1 MKTLIKYFKELMNAI
16 KYKTK
21 DLLVKIT
28 NPKIENKIML
38 TTTQGSYA
46 CNPKA
51 ICDEIIKEELPYK
64 IVWAVFERN
73 ISTKE
78 LKSQYPKNIKLVIKG
93 SMDFY
98 KELNTSKILVDNEN
112 TFGRRFYFKKRKGQV
127 LFETWHG
134 SMGLKKIAVDRGFTS
149 RLIMKKNIKYKKRT
163 DYCISNSEFENNI
176 FRTTYWKDNEILE
189 YGHARNDILFK
200 KDSSDEVKEINKKV
214 RDYLGLDNKTKFIL
228 YAPTFRE
235 KDSVKIKID
244 YEQLKKSLESRFG
257 GKWEVVVRFHE
268 KELNDHPNYAKENNI
283 IDATFYPDMQDLMVA
298 SSAGITDYSSWICD
312 YVLTD
317 KPGFLLVPDLE
328 KYDNSERGFYYPL
341 DTTPFP
347 ISKTSD
353 ELIKNVEKFD
363 IKKYEKDQA
372 KFLKD
377 RGCFEDGNASVR
389 IVNKIKEVINNERE
403 S

>member
-1 MKTLIKYFKELMNAI
+1 MKLLIKYCKELINAI

-38 TTTQGSYA
+38 TTTQGSYT
-46 CNPKA
+46 CNPRA
-51 ICDEIIKEELPYK
+51 ICDEIIKEELPYE
-64 IVWAVFERN
+64 IVWAVFDRN

-78 LKSQYPKNIKLVIKG
+78 LKNQYPKNVKLVVKG
-93 SMDFY
+93 TMDFY
-98 KELNTSKILVDNEN
+98 RELNSSKILVDNEN
-112 TFGRRFYFKKRKGQV
+112 NFGRRYYYKKRKGQF

-163 DYCISNSEFENNI
+163 DYCISNSDFENNI
-176 FRTTYWKDNEILE
+176 FRTTYWKNNKILE
-189 YGHARNDILFK
+189 YGHARNDIFFK
-200 KDSSDEVKEINKKV
+200 SEKSEEVRELNKKV
-214 RDYLGLDNKTKFIL
+214 RKYLGLDDKTKFIL

-235 KDSVKIKID
+235 KNSVKVEID
-244 YEQLKKSLESRFG
+244 YKELKKSLESRFG

-268 KELNDHPNYAKENNI
+268 KELNAHPNYAKENNI
-283 IDATFYPDMQDLMVA
+283 IDATFYPDMQDLMVV

-312 YVLTD
+312 YVLTN

-328 KYDNSERGFYYPL
+328 KYDNSERGFYFPL

-347 ISKTSD
+347 ISKNSD
-353 ELIKNVEKFD
+353 ELINNIKNFD
-363 IKKYEKDQA
+363 SKKYEKDQA

-377 RGCFEDGNASVR
+377 RGCWEDGKASER
-389 IVNKIKEVINNERE
+389 IVKKIKEVIENGN
-403 S
+403 